1 MFEFQIDG
9 FVSLNEFESGL
20 DINPGARPVVM
31 FLGDIFESNSK
42 YRRIKNLLN
51 DFWVA
56 NIEFSGIDPVDEISY
71 QIVYSCEQE
80 GIIEQRIYRIHFN

>member
-1 MFEFQIDG
+1 MLVNNSKKRPNNCIIGRTFDNHLLDMFEFQIDG

-51 DFWVA
+51 DF
-56 NIEFSGIDPVDEISY
+56 
-71 QIVYSCEQE
+71 
-80 GIIEQRIYRIHFN
+80 